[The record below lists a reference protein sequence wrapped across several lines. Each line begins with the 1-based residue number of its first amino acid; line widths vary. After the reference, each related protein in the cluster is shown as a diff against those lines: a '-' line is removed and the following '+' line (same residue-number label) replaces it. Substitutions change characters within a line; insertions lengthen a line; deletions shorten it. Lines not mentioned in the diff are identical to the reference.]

1 MKLRKHPV
9 LIFILVMFSLHS
21 ICQKWDLKTDKE
33 GVKVYT
39 RSIEGSNVHEFR
51 GEVTVKSNLS
61 GVLALIDSVPE
72 YTKWMKNCIESERI
86 KKITPS
92 SGYSYYV
99 IKAPWPVSDRD
110 ACNYYK
116 VSQDSV
122 TRIITVSL
130 IGKKDYLPEKS
141 GRVRVPVLNGF
152 WQLIPVAKWVTK
164 IVYQVHC
171 DIGGIVPAAIV
182 NMYITDTPF
191 FNLLNIKNIVE
202 APLYPKIFRKD
213 VKELP

>member
-9 LIFILVMFSLHS
+9 LIFILVMLSLHS
-21 ICQKWDLKTDKE
+21 ISQKWDLKTDKD

-61 GVLALIDSVPE
+61 GVLSLIDSVPE

-141 GRVRVPVLNGF
+141 GRVRVPVLNGS

-191 FNLLNIKNIVE
+191 YNLLNIKNIVE
-202 APLYPKIFRKD
+202 APLYPKIVRKD
-213 VKELP
+213 VKEL